1 MRPAHARPACRCSVG
16 KLVII
21 RIQVHG
27 TRERQRKYQASPMKD
42 KPSDIA
48 FLRKIPIFS
57 ALSDAELKG
66 ILASPQN
73 SIMEVPARK
82 VIIREMEIADAMYVV
97 LEGMVDVS
105 LRGSDNFGRD
115 IVIATLQPGDFFG
128 EQAMADNTS
137 TARRGATVKAVTA
150 AKLFRIDKKHVRLG
164 VKSDGTPEDATTTAV
179 GMPPQDKE
187 VRALLKSMRLFQSLT
202 ESEMLNVGSWTH
214 VVSVGP
220 GDFVLKESERG
231 DCMYA
236 IMDGTVEIFT
246 LDGAGKNCVLAELQ
260 RGNYFG
266 EQALLPGSSGK
277 RSANART
284 SGVARLVRIP
294 KEYFRLVLN
303 RDSEVARN
311 LMKMGQVQRIKKVQ
325 VKTGD

>member
-1 MRPAHARPACRCSVG
+1 M
-16 KLVII
+16 
-21 RIQVHG
+21 
-27 TRERQRKYQASPMKD
+27 TN
-42 KPSDIA
+42 KPIDLA

-66 ILASPQN
+66 ILAAPEN
-73 SIMEVPARK
+73 SIVDVPPRK
-82 VIIREMEIADAMYVV
+82 VIIKEMEVADAMYVV

-105 LRGSDNFGRD
+105 LRAEDNYGRD

-128 EQAMADNTS
+128 EQALADNTS
-137 TARRGATVKAVTA
+137 TKRRGASVKSVTA
-150 AKLFRIDKKHVRLG
+150 AKLFRIDKNQVRLG
-164 VKSDGTPEDATTTAV
+164 VKSGGTPEDATVTAD
-179 GMPPQDKE
+179 GMPPQEKE
-187 VRALLKSMRLFQSLT
+187 VRKLLKSMRLFQSLT
-202 ESEMLNVGSWTH
+202 VTEMQNVGSWTQ

-220 GDFVLKESERG
+220 GDFVIKESERG

-236 IMDGTVEIFT
+236 ILDGSVEIFT
-246 LDGAGKNCVLAELQ
+246 LDGAGKICVLAELQ

-266 EQALLPGSSGK
+266 EQALLPGSTGV

-284 SGVARLVRIP
+284 NGVARLVRIP

-303 RDSEVARN
+303 RDSEIAKN
-311 LMKMGQVQRIKKVQ
+311 LAKIGQVQRIKKVQ

>member
-1 MRPAHARPACRCSVG
+1 VAG
-16 KLVII
+16 KD
-21 RIQVHG
+21 
-27 TRERQRKYQASPMKD
+27 QATPMTQ
-42 KPSDIA
+42 KPIDLA

-57 ALSDAELKG
+57 SLSDAELKG
-66 ILASPQN
+66 ILAAPEN
-73 SIMEVPARK
+73 SIVDVPARK
-82 VIIREMEIADAMYVV
+82 VIIKEMEVADAMYVV

-105 LRGSDNFGRD
+105 LRAEDNYGRD

-128 EQAMADNTS
+128 EQALADNTS
-137 TARRGATVKAVTA
+137 TKRRGASVKSVTA
-150 AKLFRIDKKHVRLG
+150 AKLFRIDKKQVRLG
-164 VKSDGTPEDATTTAV
+164 VKSDGTTEDATTATAV

-187 VRALLKSMRLFQSLT
+187 VRKLLKSMRLFQSLT
-202 ESEMLNVGSWTH
+202 ETEMQNVGSWTQ

-220 GDFVLKESERG
+220 GDFVIKESERG

-236 IMDGTVEIFT
+236 ILDGSVEIFT
-246 LDGAGKNCVLAELQ
+246 LDGAGKICVLAELQ

-266 EQALLPGSSGK
+266 EQALLPGSTGQ

-284 SGVARLVRIP
+284 NGVARLVRIP

-303 RDSEVARN
+303 RDSEIAKS
-311 LMKMGQVQRIKKVQ
+311 LAKIGQVQRIKKVQ

>member
-1 MRPAHARPACRCSVG
+1 
-16 KLVII
+16 
-21 RIQVHG
+21 
-27 TRERQRKYQASPMKD
+27 MKD
-42 KPSDIA
+42 KPIDVA

-73 SIMEVPARK
+73 SILEVPARK

-105 LRGSDNFGRD
+105 LRAEDNFGRD

-128 EQAMADNTS
+128 EQALADNTS
-137 TARRGATVKAVTA
+137 TQRRGASVKSVTA
-150 AKLFRIDKKHVRLG
+150 ARLFRIDKKHVRLG
-164 VKSDGTPEDATTTAV
+164 VKSDGTGEDATTSAM
-179 GMPPQDKE
+179 GLPAKDKE

-202 ESEMLNVGSWTH
+202 DAEMRTVGTWTQ
-214 VVSVGP
+214 VLSVGP
-220 GDFVLKESERG
+220 GEFVIKESEKG

-236 IMDGTVEIFT
+236 IMDGTVEVFT
-246 LDGAGKNCVLAELQ
+246 LDKAGKISVLAELQ

-266 EQALLPGSSGK
+266 EQALLPGSTGT
-277 RSANART
+277 RSASARAN
-284 SGVARLVRIP
+284 GVARLVRIP

-303 RDSEVARN
+303 RDSEIAKN
-311 LMKMGQVQRIKKVQ
+311 LMKMGQIQRIKKVQ

>member
-1 MRPAHARPACRCSVG
+1 MAKTLA
-16 KLVII
+16 
-21 RIQVHG
+21 
-27 TRERQRKYQASPMKD
+27 TPMKD
-42 KPSDIA
+42 KPIDPA

-66 ILASPQN
+66 ILDSPEN
-73 SIMEVPARK
+73 SIIDVPARK
-82 VIIREMEIADAMYVV
+82 LIIREMEIADAMYVL

-105 LRGSDNFGRD
+105 LRAEDNYGRD

-128 EQAMADNTS
+128 EQALADNTS
-137 TARRGATVKAVTA
+137 TKRRGASVKSVTP

-164 VKSDGTPEDATTTAV
+164 VKSGEAQDDTTTVTTV

-187 VRALLKSMRLFQSLT
+187 VRTLLKSMRLFQSLT
-202 ESEMLNVGSWTH
+202 ESEMMSVGSWTQ
-214 VVSVGP
+214 VLSVGP
-220 GDFVLKESERG
+220 GEFVIKESEKG

-236 IMDGTVEIFT
+236 ILDGDVEIFT
-246 LDGAGKNCVLAELQ
+246 LDEKGKIFVLAELQ

-266 EQALLPGSSGK
+266 EQALLPGSTGK
-277 RSANART
+277 RSANAR
-284 SGVARLVRIP
+284 SNGVARLVRIP

-303 RDSEVARN
+303 RDSEIAKN
-311 LMKMGQVQRIKKVQ
+311 LMKMGQIQRIKKVQ